1 MIINFLLWLFVIRP
15 YCFKR
20 GKAYTPGASI
30 GVTMWIDWQEAKEMA
45 DERGDRWMVVVS
57 RIFLGIEI
65 VLALFV
71 LVAVLMAILAAS

>member
-1 MIINFLLWLFVIRP
+1 
-15 YCFKR
+15 
-20 GKAYTPGASI
+20 
-30 GVTMWIDWQEAKEMA
+30 MWIDWQEAKEMA